1 MEYFKDGKAY
11 FFENILS
18 PNQLQ
23 LFLNG
28 ELEGE
33 YLRDVVIDKTPYWTG
48 FKNTIFNNS
57 TLLLKCLPCNAY
69 VLLADMIVSA
79 EAGANVL
86 ESNFLIGW
94 NLLKSELTAKGTPL
108 LQSEIDFI
116 NAKLVEF
123 EFTIT
128 I

>member
-1 MEYFKDGKAY
+1 M
-11 FFENILS
+11 
-18 PNQLQ
+18 
-23 LFLNG
+23 
-28 ELEGE
+28 
-33 YLRDVVIDKTPYWTG
+33 
-48 FKNTIFNNS
+48 
-57 TLLLKCLPCNAY
+57 PCNAY